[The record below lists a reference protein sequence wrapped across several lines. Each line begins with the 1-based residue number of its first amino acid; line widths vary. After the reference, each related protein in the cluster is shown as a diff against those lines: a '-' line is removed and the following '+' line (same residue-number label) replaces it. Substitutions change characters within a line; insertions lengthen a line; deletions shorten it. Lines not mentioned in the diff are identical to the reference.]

1 MSPLKRLLT
10 NQLKLSRVKHK
21 AGGFTLIEL
30 LIAMILAVLVITP
43 LLGFMINVMDND
55 RKEQAKIN
63 SEQEIKA
70 ALDYIKRDLEQS
82 VYIYDADGV
91 NAIRKQLHMYNRK
104 DNYFPVLVFWKRR
117 FISAGLPVSTRTGSP
132 SDDTFVYSLVAYYL
146 IKDNNSTWSNAA
158 RIGRFEI
165 SDGYGITETA
175 KTNTRD
181 KGFKKF
187 ELTDSGDLKSKM
199 NQWTSV
205 PGGFNQDVLPL
216 IDYVDQTLVNTTT
229 NLQPTECPIP
239 RTATPP
245 PAIQMVPQFTG
256 TGDVVATGSVKTRGF
271 YVCVDATNTVVEVYI
286 RGNAIARLK
295 KSDIDYS
302 NQRKE
307 RESYFPQASIRVQ
320 GRGFVF
326 TK

>member
-1 MSPLKRLLT
+1 MSPLKKLLI
-10 NQLKLSRVKHK
+10 NQLKLYRVNHK
-21 AGGFTLIEL
+21 IGGFTLIEL
-30 LIAMILAVLVITP
+30 LIAMILAFLVITP

-55 RKEQAKIN
+55 RKEQAKVN

-82 VYIYDADGV
+82 VYIYDADGI
-91 NAIRKQLHMYNRK
+91 NAIRQQLHMYNKK

-117 FISAGLPVSTRTGSP
+117 FISSGLPVNSTAGSP
-132 SDDTFVYSLVAYYL
+132 LDDTFVYSLVAYYL

-175 KTNTRD
+175 KSNTRD

-216 IDYVDQTLVNTTT
+216 IDYVDQTPINTTT
-229 NLQPTECPIP
+229 NPQPTECPTP
-239 RTATPP
+239 LTATPT
-245 PAIQMVPQFTG
+245 IQMVPQFTG
-256 TGDVVATGSVKTRGF
+256 TGDSVATGVLKTRGF
-271 YVCVDATNTVVEVYI
+271 YVCVDSSNTVVEVYL
-286 RGNAIARLK
+286 RGNAISRIQKDDL
-295 KSDIDYS
+295 DYS
-302 NQRKE
+302 KDRTE
-307 RESYFPQASIRVQ
+307 RDSYFPQASVRVQ